1 MTLLGCARQLT
12 GLVTIS
18 RQQAGDRDV
27 FAQRLPVQAPAADPA
42 RFPLLAGAT
51 QKAREP
57 SERNTQRS
65 TIGKLDPHAVLVEP
79 MLTAL
84 TKDFV
89 PCFFD
94 ALTVSLDQGQ
104 QLAQR
109 AGAEGVV
116 IGKMYLGSKPEFGLP
131 LSLLDRDVR
140 RFTRLTLVG
149 LEEKSKAAGWEG
161 GWHRV

>member
-65 TIGKLDPHAVLVEP
+65 TIRKLDPHAVLVEP
-79 MLTAL
+79 
-84 TKDFV
+84 
-89 PCFFD
+89 D
-94 ALTVSLDQGQ
+94 AHRPN
-104 QLAQR
+104 QR
-109 AGAEGVV
+109 LEAR
-116 IGKMYLGSKPEFGLP
+116 IWPP
-131 LSLLDRDVR
+131 SLLARHGRAAVHAADLRWNR
-140 RFTRLTLVG
+140 RKIESRGLGGRL
-149 LEEKSKAAGWEG
+149 A
-161 GWHRV
+161 